1 MFVYPGSLCVH
12 RPQSKSTARERLQK
26 FIVSDGVFAENRCSW
41 RTPSPSFA
49 QQCCGYVASVARRLL
64 LLSLLDVSPSITV
77 YDCVCGFVE
86 GSIARAHSLPWGWL
100 KAAHLF
106 AYQIYCGSEKH
117 WFTWQETDWL
127 HLNRPRREWER
138 RISTARAR
146 ARAAEC
152 MWASRRMRRQRAVL
166 KLAWRQADALQICVG
181 VFMKTLALKCVF
193 NYVCVEREERS
204 GSPSP
209 IFIFTSIHEHLTPCR
224 VCRVPLCMCMCVS
237 SDHMPASPLYTSA
250 GWDAYLFFLPSVVT
264 ESLLWS
270 HYNPIIKQWCTFYHA
285 GLAGVVMCF

>member
-1 MFVYPGSLCVH
+1 MYPGSLCVH
-12 RPQSKSTARERLQK
+12 QPQTKNTARERLQE
-26 FIVSDGVFAENRCSW
+26 FIVSDGVFAESRCFW

-100 KAAHLF
+100 KAAYLF

-138 RISTARAR
+138 RIALCVRA
-146 ARAAEC
+146 
-152 MWASRRMRRQRAVL
+152 
-166 KLAWRQADALQICVG
+166 CVR
-181 VFMKTLALKCVF
+181 V
-193 NYVCVEREERS
+193 NVCGLLGE
-204 GSPSP
+204 
-209 IFIFTSIHEHLTPCR
+209 
-224 VCRVPLCMCMCVS
+224 
-237 SDHMPASPLYTSA
+237 
-250 GWDAYLFFLPSVVT
+250 WDGRGLF
-264 ESLLWS
+264 
-270 HYNPIIKQWCTFYHA
+270 
-285 GLAGVVMCF
+285 